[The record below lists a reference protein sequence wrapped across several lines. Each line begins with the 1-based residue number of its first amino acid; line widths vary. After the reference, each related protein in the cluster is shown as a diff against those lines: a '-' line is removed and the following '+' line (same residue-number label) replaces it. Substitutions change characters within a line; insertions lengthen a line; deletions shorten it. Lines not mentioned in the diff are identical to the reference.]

1 MFRQEAPEGR
11 CQGEELALT
20 AHFSARFEASAGV
33 MVGAKTSQL
42 THRHGYGGS
51 QLETPEGDQES
62 EHYEHAGSF
71 ALSF

>member
-1 MFRQEAPEGR
+1 
-11 CQGEELALT
+11 LT